1 MASRVQK
8 RRGSK
13 ADHNSFTTG
22 AAGEV
27 TVEMPANRNFTA
39 TDGTREYGAI
49 HLHYGDGQIGDR
61 IPVGEE
67 LNNQVRTVVDEQK
80 FLARITHFKP
90 LNPDY
95 STTTPNALPN
105 RFLYA
110 WEEVSLGSTF
120 YDVAQI
126 WTLTIET
133 NAAGSAGDHTIKI
146 PNSSGAFQTV
156 TTADIANNETPEN
169 AAIKIYDDLHDLDD
183 TADGGSL
190 KLCVSETSE
199 SGVYRI
205 ERSGAVLTFTALGD
219 YKGHRPVPQFSTTDA
234 SQTGTVA
241 ITTEGQSNVPQI
253 NISNADL
260 ARKSDAAT
268 GGTHL
273 DAAINVHELM
283 NDKDFVFPGI
293 RTSPGQDANGDWPTN
308 ARVIP
313 IGGVA
318 SYVSGSG
325 NNQAETESESG
336 TAYES
341 SSSETSNTNLGF
353 TSNAEGW
360 RLVDEQVVIEMTER
374 RKLVVGTATG
384 TTAGRTGTDGISR
397 LYYFSAT
404 NALVGPC

>member
-13 ADHNSFTTG
+13 SDHNSFNTG
-22 AAGEV
+22 AAGEI

-39 TDGTREYGAI
+39 TDGTREYGAV

-120 YDVAQI
+120 YDVAQV
-126 WTLTIET
+126 WKLTIST
-133 NAAGSAGDHTIKI
+133 NANGSSAGDHTLKI
-146 PNSSGAFQTV
+146 PRSDGAFQTV
-156 TTADIANNETPEN
+156 VTADITTSMTPE
-169 AAIKIYDDLHDLDD
+169 AAATLILADVIDLDD
-183 TADGGSL
+183 EVDSGTL
-190 KLCVSETSE
+190 KLCVAGDTG
-199 SGVYRI
+199 GVYKA
-205 ERSGAVLTFTALGD
+205 ERSGAIITFTALGD
-219 YKGHRPVPQFSTTDA
+219 YKGHRPLAQFSTTDA
-234 SQTGTVA
+234 DQQGAVEVL
-241 ITTEGQSNVPQI
+241 TEGQSHVPQI
-253 NISNADL
+253 NIASADL
-260 ARKSDAAT
+260 GRESDTAT

-273 DAAINVHELM
+273 DAALNVHELM

-293 RTSPGQDANGDWPTN
+293 RTSPGQDAAGDWPTN

-318 SYVSGSG
+318 SYVSGTG

-341 SSSETSNTNLGF
+341 SSSEGSNTNLGF
-353 TSNAEGW
+353 ISNAEGW
-360 RLVDEQVVIEMTER
+360 RLVDEQVVVEMTER

-384 TTAGRTGTDGISR
+384 NTAGRTGTDGISR

>member
-13 ADHNSFTTG
+13 SDHNTFNTG
-22 AAGEV
+22 AAGEI

-39 TDGTREYGAI
+39 TDGTREFGAI

-61 IPVGEE
+61 VPVGEE
-67 LNNQVRTVVDEQK
+67 LNNQVRTVVDEQR

-110 WEEVSLGSTF
+110 WEEVSIGSTF
-120 YDVAQI
+120 YNVAQV
-126 WTLTIET
+126 WTLTIAT
-133 NAAGSAGDHTIKI
+133 NAAGSAGDHTLKI
-146 PNSSGAFQTV
+146 PRSDGAFQTIV
-156 TTADIANNETPEN
+156 TADIANNETPEN
-169 AAIKIYDDLHDLDD
+169 AAIKILADLIDLDD
-183 TADGGSL
+183 SADSGTL
-190 KLCVSETSE
+190 KLCVAGDTG
-199 SGVYRI
+199 GVYKA
-205 ERSGAVLTFTALGD
+205 ERSGAVITFTALGD
-219 YKGHRPVPQFSTTDA
+219 YKGHRPLAQFSTTDA

-241 ITTEGQSNVPQI
+241 LTTEGQSHVPQV
-253 NISNADL
+253 NITNADL
-260 ARKSDAAT
+260 GRESDTAT

-273 DAAINVHELM
+273 DAALNIHELM

-341 SSSETSNTNLGF
+341 SSSEGSNTNLGF
-353 TSNAEGW
+353 TSNSEGW
-360 RLVDEQVVIEMTER
+360 RLVDEQVVVEMVER
-374 RKLVVGTATG
+374 RKLNVGTATDN
-384 TTAGRTGTDGISR
+384 TAGRVGTDGISR
-397 LYYFSAT
+397 LYYFCAT
-404 NALVGPC
+404 NAIVGPC